1 MKRIFALLL
10 ALLLLCTMVACSGD
24 DTNKDEPTD
33 LTVVTEHQSI
43 TIGAYKDCFEYEIIN
58 GDEVAIVGFS
68 SVYNLHEI
76 TIPDKIEDC
85 PVVKIADGAFYQCSQ
100 LTAVTVP
107 ATVTEIGS
115 MAFAGCVQLQQITF
129 ANSSIVKLTS
139 IGDYAFA
146 KCAALAAIELPQTL
160 TSLGAGAFYQCA
172 ALELAVL
179 PQGITEI
186 KQMTFMGCAELVTV
200 ASNNV
205 AKIADYAF
213 CGCVALESVNV
224 PAGVLQSIGKYAF
237 SGCKKLPAISDPEIL
252 IGENAFS

>member
-24 DTNKDEPTD
+24 DDNMNEPTD
-33 LTVVTEHQSI
+33 LTVITDHQSI
-43 TIGAYKDCFEYEIIN
+43 TIGTYKDCFEYEIIN
-58 GDEVAIVGFS
+58 GDEVAIVGFT

-76 TIPDKIEDC
+76 AIPDKIEDC

-115 MAFAGCVQLQQITF
+115 MAFAGCVQLKKITF
-129 ANSSIVKLTS
+129 ANSSLVKLTS

-146 KCAALAAIELPQTL
+146 KCVALGAVELPQTL
-160 TSLGAGAFYQCA
+160 TALGAGAFYQCTS
-172 ALELAVL
+172 LELAVL

-186 KQMTFMGCAELVTV
+186 KQMTFMGCEKLVTA
-200 ASNNV
+200 ASSN
-205 AKIADYAF
+205 AAAIGDYAF
-213 CGCVALESVNV
+213 CGCAALESLNV

-237 SGCKKLPAISDPEIL
+237 SGCKKLPVITDPDIL